1 MTDPRVAKLARLL
14 VTYSLRLK
22 KGEILRI
29 NGEVV
34 SLPLAK
40 AVFEAAIEAGAYP
53 YIALNVPEAEEMLL
67 KKGSA
72 DQLSFFQPVHK
83 LEFEKVDAF
92 MTIWGSENLNYL
104 SGVDPKRQAAK
115 QKARGPHVKKLFA
128 RLAARKAKWVGTQFP
143 TMADAQ
149 KAGMSLADYETFV
162 FEAGHIHAADPAKH
176 WQAVE
181 KEQVRLK
188 KILDAVDQLHV
199 RSTDTDLKL
208 RVAGRKWISC
218 HGDQNF
224 PDGEIFTCPVETSV
238 EGTIRF
244 SYPAV
249 YGGREVENVRLTLRK
264 GRVISEAA
272 DKNQAYLTAML
283 NMDKGARTVG
293 EFAVGTNYEIKRFT
307 GNTLFDEKIG
317 GTCHMAMGAAFPE
330 AGGKN
335 NSGLH
340 WDMVCDMNQG
350 EITADGKTIY
360 RNGRFTI

>member
-1 MTDPRVAKLARLL
+1 MNDPRTTKLAHLL
-14 VTYSLRLK
+14 VNYSLKLK
-22 KGEILRI
+22 KGETLRI

-40 AVFEAAIEAGAYP
+40 AVYAAALDVGALP

-67 KKGSA
+67 KKGSEA
-72 DQLSFFQPVHK
+72 QISFFSPLAK
-83 LEFEKVDAF
+83 MEFEKIDAF

-104 SGVDPKRQAAK
+104 SGVEPKKQAMK

-128 RLAARKAKWVGTQFP
+128 RLAAKKAKWVGTQFP

-149 KAGMSLADYETFV
+149 KAGMSLADYESFV
-162 FEAGHIHAADPAKH
+162 YSAGHINTTDPVKH
-176 WQAVE
+176 WQSVE

-188 KILDAVDQLHV
+188 KMLDTVGQLHV
-199 RSTDTDLKL
+199 RSNDTDLKL
-208 RVAGRKWISC
+208 RVDGRKWISC

-224 PDGEIFTCPVETSV
+224 PDGEIFTCPLETSV

-244 SYPAV
+244 SFPAV
-249 YGGREVENVRLTLRK
+249 YGGREVEDVRLNLKK
-264 GRVISEAA
+264 GRVVSESAV
-272 DKNQAYLTAML
+272 KNLSYLTAML

-293 EFAVGTNYEIKRFT
+293 EFAIGTNYEITKFT

-335 NSGLH
+335 SSGLH
-340 WDMVCDMNQG
+340 WDMVCDMKQG

-360 RNGRFTI
+360 RSGKFVI